1 MEFIRTKKRGQ
12 SAKTY
17 RTWLADDDYRIVW
30 RKEAFGVEMT
40 PAYMACVKVMVPN
53 VGQDWYTTPEL
64 ERGKPKSAVMWDF
77 VDPARHLQK
86 KLKTAQETC
95 EKHKRLW
102 TKACDTTGIRGIIE
116 LFGKVPSAVPL
127 WVKSK
132 LPKKVL
138 EVLTRPPHL
147 FYEDEEECQAP
158 TLPDGPETS
167 QSDPIAIS
175 PTLFQNT
182 NTSPSESGPVSPA
195 EAEDGTTTRK
205 TRKTR
210 KTHRARS
217 KGTEVETPSPAPPAE
232 APAKAPAKG
241 AGQHLLDSTAPPA
254 EAPAKGRKPRVS
266 KPTGKPSKGSKRKPT
281 TTKGSRKSA
290 KNSAKGSRKS
300 KSAPS
305 KN

>member
-1 MEFIRTKKRGQ
+1 MEFVRKKKRGQ
-12 SAKTY
+12 NAKVQ
-17 RTWLADDDYRIVW
+17 RTWFSEEGYRIFW

-64 ERGKPKSAVMWDF
+64 ERGKPKSAIMWDF
-77 VDPARHLQK
+77 VDPAHHLQK

-102 TKACDTTGIRGIIE
+102 TKACATTGIRGIIE
-116 LFGKVPSAVPL
+116 LFGKVPSAVPV

-147 FYEDEEECQAP
+147 SYDDEDEEECPPP
-158 TLPDGPETS
+158 TLPAGSEPS
-167 QSDPIAIS
+167 QTDPIAIS

-182 NTSPSESGPVSPA
+182 STSPSESGPVSPA
-195 EAEDGTTTRK
+195 EAGDGTTTQK
-205 TRKTR
+205 TR
-210 KTHRARS
+210 RARLS
-217 KGTEVETPSPAPPAE
+217 STKAVEPSPAPPAKE
-232 APAKAPAKG
+232 PAKA
-241 AGQHLLDSTAPPA
+241 
-254 EAPAKGRKPRVS
+254 RKPRVP
-266 KPTGKPSKGSKRKPT
+266 KPTEKPSKGSKRKPT
-281 TTKGSRKSA
+281 TTKRSSKSA
-290 KNSAKGSRKS
+290 KTCSKGSRKS

-305 KN
+305 KS